1 MAMRILIVGAGAVGG
16 YFGARL
22 SNVGRDV
29 TFLVRASR
37 ATQLRRGGLCVVSP
51 HGDVLL
57 TPKLIGAGEIDG
69 PYDLV
74 LLSVKAYALEA
85 AIDDF
90 APAVGPETMIL
101 PVLNGMRHIDVLT
114 QRFGESA
121 VLGGVCLVA
130 TEIDNGGRIVQLAD
144 IQQLVYGER
153 NGEVTARLQA
163 LDATLQGAG
172 FEAHL
177 SSDIIQ
183 AMWEKWVMLASLGA
197 VTCLMRGAIGEV
209 VAIPGGAELSLQ
221 VLNECAAVG
230 AACGNKP
237 SEVFQS
243 RQAAAMTA
251 QGSPLT
257 SSMYRDLI
265 KGAPVEVDHILGDLL
280 RRAVREGV
288 ATPLL
293 NAAFINLRIYQ
304 AGLSKHSRG
313 AKLNKCSV
321 LSIVPTLLWVP
332 ARDAPWQIR
341 QMEPLYRAARS
352 RAARATPETGE
363 APVYL
368 RSGREPV
375 MRMSTNLL
383 ALCCQSGLVAT
394 LATPTS
400 ARSRSIRI
408 EVLTDV
414 TALYHARFA
423 SAANCFP
430 DPGVGSFEHLL
441 WITHQRALS
450 RAIRN

>member
-1 MAMRILIVGAGAVGG
+1 VAMRILVVGAGAVGG

-22 SNVGRDV
+22 AKAGRDV

-37 ATQLRRGGLCVVSP
+37 ATQLRRDGLCVVSP

-69 PYDLV
+69 PYDLI

-90 APAVGPETMIL
+90 APAVGLETMIL
-101 PVLNGMRHIDVLT
+101 PALNGMRHIDVLT
-114 QRFGESA
+114 QRFGEA
-121 VLGGVCLVA
+121 AILGGVCLVA
-130 TEIDNGGRIVQLAD
+130 TEIDNGGRIVQLAE

-153 NGEVTARLQA
+153 NGEVTPRLQA

-172 FEAHL
+172 FDANL
-177 SSDIIQ
+177 STEIIQ

-209 VAIPGGAELSLQ
+209 VAIPGGAGLSLQ

-230 AACGNKP
+230 AACGHKP
-237 SEVFQS
+237 SEIFQS

-280 RRAVREGV
+280 RRAVMEGV

-304 AGLSKHSRG
+304 ARLSKH
-313 AKLNKCSV
+313 
-321 LSIVPTLLWVP
+321 P
-332 ARDAPWQIR
+332 
-341 QMEPLYRAARS
+341 
-352 RAARATPETGE
+352 
-363 APVYL
+363 
-368 RSGREPV
+368 
-375 MRMSTNLL
+375 
-383 ALCCQSGLVAT
+383 
-394 LATPTS
+394 
-400 ARSRSIRI
+400 
-408 EVLTDV
+408 
-414 TALYHARFA
+414 FA
-423 SAANCFP
+423 
-430 DPGVGSFEHLL
+430 D
-441 WITHQRALS
+441 
-450 RAIRN
+450 